1 MSPAK
6 YFKTHVPLLTFTI
19 ISEQSFENNDNI
31 RWDRIPQ
38 HVVSVHVLFY
48 GAEIKFIHAFVNLSF
63 IPIRECNASPCQ
75 VETKVVRLTTC

>member
-6 YFKTHVPLLTFTI
+6 YFKTHVPLLTFTRI
-19 ISEQSFENNDNI
+19 LEQSFKNNDNI

-48 GAEIKFIHAFVNLSF
+48 GAEI
-63 IPIRECNASPCQ
+63 
-75 VETKVVRLTTC
+75 